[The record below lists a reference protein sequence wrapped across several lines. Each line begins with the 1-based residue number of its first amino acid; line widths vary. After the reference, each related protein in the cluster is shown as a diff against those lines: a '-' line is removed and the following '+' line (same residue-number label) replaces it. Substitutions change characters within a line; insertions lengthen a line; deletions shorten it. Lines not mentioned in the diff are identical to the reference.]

1 MDGFGLTSGNVCWE
15 SLEAF
20 PHPPTLLR
28 EQLKVYGQL
37 SQDKALACL
46 HNRLYALS

>member
-1 MDGFGLTSGNVCWE
+1 MDGFGLTSSNVCWK

-20 PHPPTLLR
+20 LHPPLLR
-28 EQLKVYGQL
+28 EQLKVYGRL